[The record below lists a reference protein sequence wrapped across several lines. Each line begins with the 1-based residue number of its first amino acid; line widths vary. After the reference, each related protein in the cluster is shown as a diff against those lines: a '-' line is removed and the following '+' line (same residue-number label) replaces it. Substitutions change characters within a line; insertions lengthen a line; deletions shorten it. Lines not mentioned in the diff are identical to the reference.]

1 MPGQLLVVDDDVAST
16 NLLVGALQRRGYQV
30 DSVTNGPAAIEWL
43 AANNCDVVLADLHL
57 GGMLGTTLCGELRQ
71 RHPELLTIVITGDVS
86 LSGAVAALRC
96 GAYDYINKPIDL
108 DALVLAIERA
118 VGHVN
123 LGRELRDLRN
133 SVAANRPIASI
144 IGTSPAMQ
152 RVLEIVHKVAETET
166 SVLIVGE
173 SGTGKELIA
182 RALHEASSR
191 REQPFC
197 AINCA
202 AVPPGLLESELFG
215 HVKGAFTDARR
226 SRPGLFVQAHGG
238 TIFLDE
244 IGEMPPEM
252 QVKLLRVL
260 QERKVRPIGG
270 EDEIA
275 FDARVVAATNRD
287 LEADVADKHFRSD
300 LYYRINVVQLALP
313 PLRTRAGDI
322 LTLAQHFIEKIA
334 ARSGKPMLGIS
345 PEAARAMMDYDWPG
359 NVRELENSLER
370 AIALSS
376 TSELQVSDLPD
387 KIREHRRGVLAV
399 IADTPES
406 LITLAEVERRYV
418 RQVLAA
424 VGGNK
429 TMAAKVLGID
439 RRSLYRRLDDDQIH
453 RVAPATGTPPAGTP
467 AAPQPQS
474 QPASAAPARAE

>member
-1 MPGQLLVVDDDVAST
+1 MPGQLLVVDDDVASMG
-16 NLLVGALQRRGYQV
+16 LLVGALQRRGYQV
-30 DSVTNGPAAIEWL
+30 ESVTSAAGALAWL
-43 AANNCDVVLADLHL
+43 AEGHTCDVILADLHL
-57 GGMLGTTLCGELRQ
+57 QGMSGAALCGELRQ
-71 RHPELLTIVITGDVS
+71 THPDLLTIVITGDVS
-86 LSGAVAALRC
+86 LNGAVAALRV

-118 VGHVN
+118 LGHVA
-123 LGRELRDLRN
+123 LGRELRELR
-133 SVAANRPIASI
+133 SVVAASRPIANI
-144 IGTSPAMQ
+144 IGTSPAMT
-152 RVLEIVHKVAETET
+152 RVLEIVHKVADSET

-182 RALHEASSR
+182 RALHDASSR
-191 REQPFC
+191 RDQPFA

-202 AVPPGLLESELFG
+202 AVPAGLLESELFG

-226 SRPGLFVQAHGG
+226 TRPGLFVQAHGG

-270 EDEIA
+270 EEEIA
-275 FDARVVAATNRD
+275 FDARVIAATNRD

-300 LYYRINVVQLALP
+300 LYYRINVVQIGLP
-313 PLRTRAGDI
+313 PLRARAGDI
-322 LTLAQHFIEKIA
+322 LMLAQHFVQRIA
-334 ARSGKPMLGIS
+334 ARCGKPVVGIS
-345 PEAARAMMDYDWPG
+345 TDAARAMIDYDWPG

-370 AIALSS
+370 AIALTSS
-376 TSELQVSDLPD
+376 GELQVTDLPD
-387 KIREHRRGVLAV
+387 KIREHRRGVLQV
-399 IADTPES
+399 VADTPEA

-453 RVAPATGTPPAGTP
+453 RVSPPP
-467 AAPQPQS
+467 AAPQP
-474 QPASAAPARAE
+474 RD

>member
-1 MPGQLLVVDDDVAST
+1 LLVVDDDVAST
-16 NLLVGALQRRGYQV
+16 ALLTGALQRRGYQV
-30 DSVTNGPAAIEWL
+30 DSVTSAHAALTWL
-43 AANNCDVVLADLHL
+43 ADHSTDVVLADLHL
-57 GGMLGTTLCGELRQ
+57 EGMSGAALCGELRAA
-71 RHPELLTIVITGDVS
+71 HPEILTIVVTGDVS
-86 LSGAVAALRC
+86 LGGAVAALRV

-108 DALVLAIERA
+108 DSLVLAIERA
-118 VGHVN
+118 IAHVN
-123 LGRELRDLRN
+123 LGRELRELR
-133 SVAANRPIASI
+133 SVVAAGRPIASI
-144 IGTSPAMQ
+144 IGNSPAMT
-152 RVLEIVHKVAETET
+152 RVLEIVHKVADSET

-182 RALHEASSR
+182 RALHDASAR
-191 REQPFC
+191 RDQPFA

-270 EDEIA
+270 EEELT
-275 FDARVVAATNRD
+275 FDARLIAATNRD

-300 LYYRINVVQLALP
+300 LYYRINVVQIALP
-313 PLRTRAGDI
+313 PLRARAGDV
-322 LTLAQHFIEKIA
+322 LLLAQHFIHKIS
-334 ARSGKPMLGIS
+334 ARCGKVVTGIS
-345 PEAARAMMDYDWPG
+345 PEAARAMIDYEWPG

-370 AIALSS
+370 AIALTSS
-376 TSELQVSDLPD
+376 HELQVSDLPD
-387 KIREHRRGVLAV
+387 KVREHRRGVLAV
-399 IADTPES
+399 VADAPEA

-424 VGGNK
+424 VSGNK
-429 TMAAKVLGID
+429 TLAAKVLGID

-453 RVAPATGTPPAGTP
+453 RATPPAS
-467 AAPQPQS
+467 PQ
-474 QPASAAPARAE
+474 QPRD

>member
-16 NLLVGALQRRGYQV
+16 TLLVGALQRRGYTV
-30 DSVTNGPAAIEWL
+30 DSVSSAQAALEWL
-43 AANNCDVVLADLHL
+43 SSHACDVVLADLHL
-57 GGMLGTTLCGELRQ
+57 EGMSGAALCGELRTT
-71 RHPELLTIVITGDVS
+71 HPEVLTIVITGDVS
-86 LSGAVAALRC
+86 LSGAVAAIRV

-118 VGHVN
+118 IGHVT
-123 LGRELRDLRN
+123 LGRELRELRS
-133 SVAANRPIASI
+133 SVAASRPIANI
-144 IGTSPAMQ
+144 IGNSPAMA
-152 RVLEIVHKVAETET
+152 RVLEIVHKVADSET

-191 REQPFC
+191 REQPFA

-215 HVKGAFTDARR
+215 HVTGAFTDARR

-270 EDEIA
+270 EEEIA

-287 LEADVADKHFRSD
+287 LESDVAEKHFRSD
-300 LYYRINVVQLALP
+300 LYYRINVVQIALP
-313 PLRTRAGDI
+313 PLRARAGDI
-322 LTLAQHFIEKIA
+322 LLLAQHFIEKIN
-334 ARSGKPMLGIS
+334 ARCGKGVVGIS
-345 PEAARAMMDYDWPG
+345 PDAARAMIDYDWPG

-376 TSELQVSDLPD
+376 TTELQVSDLPD

-399 IADTPES
+399 IADTPEA

-453 RVAPATGTPPAGTP
+453 RVAPP
-467 AAPQPQS
+467 S
-474 QPASAAPARAE
+474 PASAA